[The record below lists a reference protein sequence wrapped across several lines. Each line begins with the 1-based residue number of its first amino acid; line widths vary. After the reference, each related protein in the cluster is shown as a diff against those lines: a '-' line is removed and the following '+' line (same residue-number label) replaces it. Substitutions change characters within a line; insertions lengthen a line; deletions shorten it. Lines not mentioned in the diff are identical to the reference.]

1 MDRNFDLDVKTMI
14 LQEERNR
21 RDLQELK
28 ESVQKLLSMSV
39 NHSDIPEW
47 LTLEQ
52 AVALKGMNLNTVK
65 CNAYLRPG
73 AGNPKMQRYCAGRL
87 VFHRDSVVLPWLNI
101 TDETL
106 LDYITIT
113 CGLTKI
119 PDKIRIKLEKAK
131 LRSKDN
137 AS

>member
-73 AGNPKMQRYCAGRL
+73 AGNPKMQRYCGGRL
-87 VFHRDSVVLPWLNI
+87 VFHRDSVVLPWLKI
-101 TDETL
+101 TDESL
-106 LDYITIT
+106 LNYITQT
-113 CGLTKI
+113 CGLTTI
-119 PDKIRIKLEKAK
+119 PEKIRIKLEKAE
-131 LRSKDN
+131 LRNKNS

>member
-1 MDRNFDLDVKTMI
+1 MI

-39 NHSDIPEW
+39 SHSDIPEW
-47 LTLEQ
+47 LTLDQ

-65 CNAYLRPG
+65 ANAYLRPG

-87 VFHRDSVVLPWLNI
+87 VFHRDSVVLPWLSI
-101 TDETL
+101 TDESL
-106 LDYITIT
+106 LEYITET
-113 CGLTKI
+113 CGVTKL
-119 PDKIRIKLEKAK
+119 PDKLKTKLEKAK
-131 LRSKDN
+131 LRNNAN

>member
-1 MDRNFDLDVKTMI
+1 MDRNIDLDVKTMI

-73 AGNPKMQRYCAGRL
+73 AGNPKMQRYCGGRL
-87 VFHRDSVVLPWLNI
+87 VFHRDSVVLPWLKI
-101 TDETL
+101 TDESL
-106 LDYITIT
+106 LNYITQT
-113 CGLTKI
+113 CGLTTI
-119 PDKIRIKLEKAK
+119 PEKIRIKLEKAE
-131 LRSKDN
+131 LRNKNS

>member
-1 MDRNFDLDVKTMI
+1 MDRNIDLDVKTMI

-28 ESVQKLLSMSV
+28 ESIQKLLSMSV

-73 AGNPKMQRYCAGRL
+73 AGNPKMQRYCGGRL
-87 VFHRDSVVLPWLNI
+87 VFHRDSVVLPWLKI
-101 TDETL
+101 TDESL
-106 LDYITIT
+106 LNYITQT
-113 CGLTKI
+113 CGLTTI
-119 PDKIRIKLEKAK
+119 PEKIRIKLEKAE
-131 LRSKDN
+131 LRNKNN

>member
-39 NHSDIPEW
+39 SHSDIPEW

-73 AGNPKMQRYCAGRL
+73 AGNPKMQRYCGGRL
-87 VFHRDSVVLPWLNI
+87 VFHRDSVVLPWLKI
-101 TDETL
+101 TDESL
-106 LDYITIT
+106 LNYITQT
-113 CGLTKI
+113 CGLTTI
-119 PDKIRIKLEKAK
+119 PEKIRIKLEKAE
-131 LRSKDN
+131 LRNKNS

>member
-1 MDRNFDLDVKTMI
+1 MDRNIDLDVKTMI

-73 AGNPKMQRYCAGRL
+73 AGNPKMQRYCGGRL
-87 VFHRDSVVLPWLNI
+87 VFHRDSVVLPWLKI
-101 TDETL
+101 TDESL
-106 LDYITIT
+106 LNYITQT
-113 CGLTKI
+113 CGLTTI
-119 PDKIRIKLEKAK
+119 PEKIRIKLEKAEIRNK
-131 LRSKDN
+131 NS